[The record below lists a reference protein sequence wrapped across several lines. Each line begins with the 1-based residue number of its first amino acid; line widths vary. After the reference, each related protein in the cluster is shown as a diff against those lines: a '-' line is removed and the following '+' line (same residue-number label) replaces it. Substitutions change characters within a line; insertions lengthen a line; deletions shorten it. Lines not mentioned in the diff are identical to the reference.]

1 MTRTAAYK
9 KQIAKAKVSSEA
21 EKKVGCELTLLL
33 NKIIL

>member
-9 KQIAKAKVSSEA
+9 KQIAKVKVTETQ
-21 EKKVGCELTLLL
+21 KKVGCELTLLF